1 MQRKSIIKDR
11 HILIIKDINKLNN
24 NTLIVKRKLTN
35 SSIRSKNPVKFKKSN
50 IQFLSIIYC
59 KKS

>member
-1 MQRKSIIKDR
+1 MQRKSVIKDH

-35 SSIRSKNPVKFKKSN
+35 SSVRSKNPVKFKKNN